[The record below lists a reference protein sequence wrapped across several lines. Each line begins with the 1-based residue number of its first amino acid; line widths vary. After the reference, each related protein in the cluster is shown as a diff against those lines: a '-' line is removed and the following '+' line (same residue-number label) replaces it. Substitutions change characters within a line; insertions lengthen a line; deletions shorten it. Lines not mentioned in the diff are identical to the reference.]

1 MAVGGWKLQKHDQAD
16 DLCNSYCYCPFTT
29 VIVTIGKTSPW
40 RQEKVAAY
48 VTASVG
54 FLALL
59 HACPCLSL
67 SRSFVF
73 CSRAWIIQKM
83 ACCPSHWLKM
93 EGIYD
98 S

>member
-16 DLCNSYCYCPFTT
+16 DLCNSYCYGPFTA

-67 SRSFVF
+67 SRALFSVPGHGSFRRWHAV
-73 CSRAWIIQKM
+73 
-83 ACCPSHWLKM
+83 PVT
-93 EGIYD
+93 G
-98 S
+98 